1 MNGNGC
7 RFSRGRGLAVLLFI
21 AVLALFHAP
30 ASAHGFFSHGRT
42 VFFHDVYIAP
52 GEVVDGD
59 LNVLFGNATIA
70 GTVRGD
76 LNVVGGTY
84 TTLDGAEI
92 DGEVHSATTSS
103 LNAIAPWLSSS
114 GIDTFGGF
122 GHYVPLV
129 RHARSHLWWS
139 IASAVIVLMVF
150 LLFPLRVR
158 LALERVELHPGLSA
172 VVGAIAF
179 VAFVPIAILLVLSII
194 GIPVVILEFAAVF
207 VGVWIGTGAI
217 SLLVGRRL
225 YELISPNRTPSP
237 LMALILGL
245 VVVGAAETVPV
256 AGWVV
261 MALVWLV
268 GLGATIL
275 AFAREGL
282 MRATYVRMPYGG
294 GNNPPPMGG
303 PPMNRPA

>member
-1 MNGNGC
+1 MTGC
-7 RFSRGRGLAVLLFI
+7 RRGRGRGLAVLLFI
-21 AVLALFHAP
+21 AVLAIFHAP

-42 VFFHDVYIAP
+42 VFFHDVYVAP
-52 GEVVDGD
+52 GEVVNGD

-92 DGEVHSATTSS
+92 DGEIHSATTSS
-103 LNAIAPWLSSS
+103 LNAVAPWLVSSS
-114 GIDTFGGF
+114 GVGAFGAF
-122 GHYVPLV
+122 GNHVPFM
-129 RHARSHLWWS
+129 HARSHLWWS
-139 IASAVIVLMVF
+139 IASSVIVLMVF
-150 LLFPLRVR
+150 LIFPFRVR

-179 VAFVPIAILLVLSII
+179 VALVPIAILLVLSII

-256 AGWVV
+256 FGWAV

-282 MRATYVRMPYGG
+282 MRASYVSTPYRG
-294 GNNPPPMGG
+294 GNPPMGG